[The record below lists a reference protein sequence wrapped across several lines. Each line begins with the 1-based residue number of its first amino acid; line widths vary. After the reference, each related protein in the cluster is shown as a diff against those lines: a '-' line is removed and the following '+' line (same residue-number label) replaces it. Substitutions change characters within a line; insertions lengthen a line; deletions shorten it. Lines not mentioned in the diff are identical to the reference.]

1 MSTERSWVEI
11 LQLRLL
17 EASEEREPSGT
28 PPEGQKHFWQERQST
43 DAGTAARNAAWVTQA
58 LTSSKDPSSEHFAI
72 ATAGLLWAGS
82 DRNPQGADALAREA
96 LEGTESR
103 SRLAA
108 LVLEHASQIA
118 TEVLADD
125 PRTGGSS
132 PEGPMLR
139 WDEVFA
145 DALDRLGPSGSAAA
159 ATVRVVS
166 TQRSRQLPLPG
177 TASPHLGELW
187 RLWLL
192 PLDDDAAETPRW
204 IHMLARVLWL
214 DMLRP
219 RLVEERRKPAALP
232 GSLFEQLAR
241 VQRPGGRL
249 AETSRGIALVDGDGG
264 HVADLRGD
272 MRVAAVHLE
281 AISAMVRDGARMLGS
296 LNAHRTVRWMVS
308 TAHQRA
314 MEGEPD
320 ARVLMV
326 DGGWSALAELVG
338 ARSKKAADD
347 IKAIIAAMASLDF
360 PLPDGSTGD
369 LLTRRDRPAVGQR
382 SARVEITLGTALL
395 PHYVHG
401 LPKGNR
407 ALVPMPALPP
417 LIGRERDH
425 GAQAVLQLQVMAE
438 LRRRAKE
445 LAAEGYVYLPRSRW
459 EQLAEEASLPAGV
472 LSAVIERWTHDGE
485 DGPAFLALVGHDR
498 YTLSDAH
505 GAIRAFL
512 VDAGKLELE
521 GAEAGRK
528 SVRRKRGRLLKEPAK

>member
-1 MSTERSWVEI
+1 MTPDRTGADT
-11 LQLRLL
+11 LRRRRVAEL
-17 EASEEREPSGT
+17 EEREPSGR
-28 PPEGQKHFWQERQST
+28 PPGEQARFWQDRQSA
-43 DAGTAARNAAWVTQA
+43 DAKLAADNAVWVTRA
-58 LTSSKDPSSEHFAI
+58 LTASNDPTYEHFAI
-72 ATAGLLWAGS
+72 ATTSLAWAES
-82 DRNPQGADALAREA
+82 DRNPQGADPLARAA
-96 LEGTESR
+96 LDGTESR

-108 LVLEHASQIA
+108 LVLEHARQIA
-118 TEVLADD
+118 TEVLSED
-125 PRTGGSS
+125 PRSNETGPDGAI
-132 PEGPMLR
+132 LR

-145 DALDRLGPSGSAAA
+145 DAIDRLGPAGSAAA
-159 ATVRVVS
+159 ETVRVHS
-166 TQRSRQLPLPG
+166 AQRSRQIPLLGTPTPAPG
-177 TASPHLGELW
+177 ERW

-192 PLDDDAAETPRW
+192 PLDDDAPETPRW
-204 IHMLARVLWL
+204 IHMLGRVLWL
-214 DMLRP
+214 DVLRP
-219 RLVEERRKPAALP
+219 RLEEDRRKPPALP

-249 AETSRGIALVDGDGG
+249 AETPHGIALVDGDGG
-264 HVADLRGD
+264 HVANLRGEI
-272 MRVAAVHLE
+272 RVATVHLE

-296 LNAHRTVRWMVS
+296 LNAHRTVRWMVA

-320 ARVLMV
+320 ARVLIIE
-326 DGGWSALAELVG
+326 GGWSALAEVVG

-347 IKAIIAAMASLDF
+347 IKAIVAAMASLDF

-369 LLTRRDRPAVGQR
+369 LLTRRDRPAVGHR
-382 SARVEITLGTALL
+382 NARVEITLGTALL

-401 LPKGNR
+401 LPRGNR

-445 LAAEGYVYLPRSRW
+445 LATEGSVFLPRERW
-459 EQLAEEASLPAGV
+459 AQMAEEASLPAGV
-472 LSAVIERWTHDGE
+472 LSSVIDRWTRDGE
-485 DGPAFLALVGHDR
+485 DGPAFLALVGTDR

-512 VDAGKLELE
+512 VEAGKLELE

-528 SVRRKRGRLLKEPAK
+528 SVRRKRGRLLGEPAK